1 MQPTQVQ
8 YITRDGEVLAVSLEL
23 ASKSW
28 KVGLDD
34 GKRKSPAVH
43 GVDHAQPEGRL
54 GEAIAVIERPKAKW
68 GLAPGVRVV
77 VMYEAGQDGFWIQR
91 ALSERGYEAL
101 VVDAAS
107 IPVERRT
114 RRAKTDRLD
123 AIRLVVTLRAWLR
136 GERDRMKVVRVPAVE
151 AEGQR
156 HLVRDRGTLQKE
168 VGQHRDRLRKLLR
181 TVGCW
186 ESIEG
191 DLTGRLERGE
201 VQGYGGSGLPA
212 ALQER
217 LVRECVRLKLGEEQ
231 LAQLE
236 KTLPAQLPEA
246 VQKRIV
252 QLMQLKAVR
261 PVGAQRLAL
270 ELFWLQFANR
280 REGGACVE
288 VVPPPYDSGER
299 RGGQGVA
306 QGLVVELFW
315 RQFANRREVGA
326 CVGLVPQPYDSGES
340 RVDQGISKAGN
351 RRVRALLIEMAWMW
365 LRWQPQ
371 SELAQWFA
379 KRTSGTGANKR
390 NKRIAIVAV
399 ARRLAILLWRYLKH
413 GVLPKD
419 VAFKPVKVKL
429 KAA

>member
-8 YITRDGEVLAVSLEL
+8 DVTRDDEVLAVSLEL

-43 GVDHAQPEGRL
+43 GVDHAEPEGRL
-54 GEAIAVIERPKAKW
+54 EEAIAVIEKAKKKW

-91 ALSERGYEAL
+91 ALTARGYETL

-107 IPVERRT
+107 IPVERKS

-168 VGQHRDRLRKLLR
+168 IGQHRDRLRKLLG

-186 ESIEG
+186 GSIEG

-201 VQGYGGSGLPA
+201 VTGYGGSALPVW
-212 ALQER
+212 LQER
-217 LVRECVRLKLGEEQ
+217 LVRECARLKLVEEQ

-236 KTLPAQLPEA
+236 KTLPEQLPEA
-246 VQKRIV
+246 VRQRMV
-252 QLMQLKAVR
+252 QLMQLKAVG
-261 PVGAQRLAL
+261 PVGAQRLML
-270 ELFWLQFANR
+270 
-280 REGGACVE
+280 
-288 VVPPPYDSGER
+288 
-299 RGGQGVA
+299 
-306 QGLVVELFW
+306 ELFW
-315 RQFANRREVGA
+315 RQFDNRREVGA

-351 RRVRALLIEMAWMW
+351 RRVRALLIEMAWLW
-365 LRWQPQ
+365 LRWQPH

-379 KRTSGTGANKR
+379 QRTRGSGSNKR
-390 NKRIAIVAV
+390 SKRMAIVAV

-419 VAFKPVKVKL
+419 VAFKPVKLKL

>member
-1 MQPTQVQ
+1 MQPTQAQ
-8 YITRDGEVLAVSLEL
+8 DFTRDDEVLAVSLEL

-34 GKRKSPAVH
+34 GKRRAPAVH
-43 GVDHAQPEGRL
+43 GVEHAEPEGRL
-54 GEAIAVIERPKAKW
+54 EEAIAVIEKTKKKW

-77 VMYEAGQDGFWIQR
+77 VVYEAGQDGFWIQR
-91 ALSERGYEAL
+91 ALTERGYEAL
-101 VVDAAS
+101 VVDPAS
-107 IPVERRT
+107 IPVERKA

-123 AIRLVVTLRAWLR
+123 AIRLVLALRAWLR
-136 GERDRMKVVRVPAVE
+136 GERDRMKVVRVPPVE

-168 VGQHRDRLRKLLR
+168 IGQHRDRMRKLLG

-186 ESIEG
+186 GSIEG

-201 VQGYGGSGLPA
+201 VTGYGGNALPG
-212 ALQER
+212 ALRER
-217 LVRECVRLKLGEEQ
+217 LVRECARLRLVEEQ
-231 LAQLE
+231 LAELE
-236 KTLPAQLPEA
+236 RTLPEQLPE
-246 VQKRIV
+246 VVRQRMV
-252 QLMQLKAVR
+252 QLMQLKAIGQ
-261 PVGAQRLAL
+261 VGAQRLL
-270 ELFWLQFANR
+270 L
-280 REGGACVE
+280 
-288 VVPPPYDSGER
+288 
-299 RGGQGVA
+299 
-306 QGLVVELFW
+306 ELFW

-326 CVGLVPQPYDSGES
+326 CVGLVPQPYDSGGS

-379 KRTSGTGANKR
+379 QRTRGTGSNKR
-390 NKRIAIVAV
+390 SKRMAIVAV
-399 ARRLAILLWRYLKH
+399 ARRLAILLWRYLKD
-413 GVLPKD
+413 GVLPQG
-419 VAFKPVKVKL
+419 VELKPVKVKL

>member
-1 MQPTQVQ
+1 MQPTQGQ
-8 YITRDGEVLAVSLEL
+8 DITRDEEVLAVSLEL

-43 GVDHAQPEGRL
+43 GVDHATAEGRIE
-54 GEAIAVIERPKAKW
+54 EAIGVMEKAKQKW
-68 GLAPGVRVV
+68 GLAPGIRVV

-91 ALSERGYEAL
+91 ALAARGYEAL

-107 IPVERRT
+107 IPVERRA

-123 AIRLVVTLRAWLR
+123 AIRLVLALRGWLR
-136 GERDRMKVVRVPAVE
+136 GERDRMRVVRVPTVE

-168 VGQHRDRLRKLLR
+168 IGQHRDRLRKLLS

-186 ESIEG
+186 GSIEG
-191 DLTGRLERGE
+191 DLAGRLERGE
-201 VQGYGGSGLPA
+201 VRGYGGSELPA

-217 LVRECVRLKLGEEQ
+217 LRRECERLALVEEQ

-236 KTLPAQLPEA
+236 KTLPEQLPEA
-246 VQKRIV
+246 VRQRMA
-252 QLMQLKAVR
+252 QLMRLKAVG
-261 PVGAQRLAL
+261 PGGAQRLL
-270 ELFWLQFANR
+270 R
-280 REGGACVE
+280 
-288 VVPPPYDSGER
+288 
-299 RGGQGVA
+299 
-306 QGLVVELFW
+306 ELFW
-315 RQFANRREVGA
+315 RQFNNRREVGA
-326 CVGLVPQPYDSGES
+326 CVGLVPQPYDSGQS

-351 RRVRALLIEMAWMW
+351 RRVRALLVEMAWMW

-379 KRTSGTGANKR
+379 KRTSGAGPNKR
-390 NKRIAIVAV
+390 GKRIAIVAV
-399 ARRLAILLWRYLKH
+399 ARRLAILLWRYLKD

-419 VAFKPVKVKL
+419 VVFKPEKVTL

>member
-8 YITRDGEVLAVSLEL
+8 DVTRNDEVLAVSLEL

-34 GKRKSPAVH
+34 GKRNSPAVH
-43 GVDHAQPEGRL
+43 GVDHAEPKGRL
-54 GEAIAVIERPKAKW
+54 DEAMAVIEKTKKKW

-77 VMYEAGQDGFWIQR
+77 VVYEAGQDGFWIQR

-101 VVDAAS
+101 VVDPAS
-107 IPVERRT
+107 IPVERKA

-123 AIRLVVTLRAWLR
+123 AIRLVLALRAWLR
-136 GERDRMKVVRVPAVE
+136 GERDRMKVVRVPPVE

-168 VGQHRDRLRKLLR
+168 IGQHRDRMRKLLR

-186 ESIEG
+186 ESMEG
-191 DLTGRLERGE
+191 DLRGRLERGE
-201 VQGYGGSGLPA
+201 VQGYGGSALPA

-217 LVRECVRLKLGEEQ
+217 LVRECVRLKLVEEQ
-231 LAQLE
+231 LAKLE

-246 VQKRIV
+246 VRQRMV
-252 QLMQLKAVR
+252 QLMQLKAVG
-261 PVGAQRLAL
+261 PVGAQRLL
-270 ELFWLQFANR
+270 L
-280 REGGACVE
+280 
-288 VVPPPYDSGER
+288 
-299 RGGQGVA
+299 
-306 QGLVVELFW
+306 ELFW
-315 RQFANRREVGA
+315 RQFNNRREVGA

-365 LRWQPQ
+365 LRWQPH
-371 SELAQWFA
+371 SELAHWFA
-379 KRTSGTGANKR
+379 QRTRGSGSNKR
-390 NKRIAIVAV
+390 SKRIAIVAV

-413 GVLPKD
+413 GVLPEG
-419 VAFKPVKVKL
+419 VQLKPAKVTL

>member
-8 YITRDGEVLAVSLEL
+8 EFTRDDAVLAVSLEL

-34 GKRKSPAVH
+34 GRRKAPAVH
-43 GVDHAQPEGRL
+43 GVDHAEPEGRL
-54 GEAIAVIERPKAKW
+54 EEAIAVIEKVKKKW

-77 VMYEAGQDGFWIQR
+77 VVYEAGQDGFWIQR

-101 VVDAAS
+101 VVDPAS
-107 IPVERRT
+107 IPVERKA

-123 AIRLVVTLRAWLR
+123 AIRLVLALRAWLR

-168 VGQHRDRLRKLLR
+168 IGQHRDRMRKLLR

-186 ESIEG
+186 ESMEG
-191 DLTGRLERGE
+191 DLRGGLERGE
-201 VQGYGGSGLPA
+201 VQGYGGSALPA

-217 LVRECVRLKLGEEQ
+217 LVRECVRLKLVEEQ
-231 LAQLE
+231 LAKLE

-246 VQKRIV
+246 VRQRMV
-252 QLMQLKAVR
+252 QLMQLKAVG
-261 PVGAQRLAL
+261 PVGAQRLL
-270 ELFWLQFANR
+270 L
-280 REGGACVE
+280 
-288 VVPPPYDSGER
+288 
-299 RGGQGVA
+299 
-306 QGLVVELFW
+306 ELFW

-365 LRWQPQ
+365 LRWQPH
-371 SELAQWFA
+371 SELAHWFA
-379 KRTSGTGANKR
+379 QRTRGSGSNKR
-390 NKRIAIVAV
+390 SKRIAIVAV

-413 GVLPKD
+413 GVLPEG
-419 VAFKPVKVKL
+419 VQLKPAKVTL

>member
-1 MQPTQVQ
+1 MQPTRVQ
-8 YITRDGEVLAVSLEL
+8 DITLDEEVLAVSLEL

-34 GKRKSPAVH
+34 GKRRAPAVH

-54 GEAIAVIERPKAKW
+54 EQAIAVIEKTKKKW
-68 GLAPGVRVV
+68 GLASGVRVV
-77 VMYEAGQDGFWIQR
+77 VVYEAGQDGFWIQR
-91 ALSERGYEAL
+91 ALTGRGYEVL

-107 IPVERRT
+107 IPVERRS

-136 GERDRMKVVRVPAVE
+136 GERERMRVVRVPSVE

-168 VGQHRDRLRKLLR
+168 IGQHRDRLRKLLS

-186 ESIEG
+186 ASIEG
-191 DLTGRLERGE
+191 DLAGRLERGE
-201 VQGYGGSGLPA
+201 VTGYGGSALP
-212 ALQER
+212 LWLRER
-217 LVRECVRLKLGEEQ
+217 LVRECARLKLVTEQ

-236 KTLPAQLPEA
+236 KTLPEQLSEE
-246 VQKRIV
+246 VQQRMG
-252 QLMQLKAVR
+252 QLMRLKAVGQ
-261 PVGAQRLAL
+261 VGAERLLL
-270 ELFWLQFANR
+270 EL
-280 REGGACVE
+280 
-288 VVPPPYDSGER
+288 Y
-299 RGGQGVA
+299 
-306 QGLVVELFW
+306 W
-315 RQFANRREVGA
+315 RQFNNRREVGA
-326 CVGLVPQPYDSGES
+326 CVGMVPQPYDSGES

-351 RRVRALLIEMAWMW
+351 RRVRALLIEMAWLW

-379 KRTSGTGANKR
+379 QRTRGTVGNKR
-390 NKRIAIVAV
+390 HRRIAIVAV
-399 ARRLAILLWRYLKH
+399 ARRLAILLWRYLH
-413 GVLPKD
+413 DGVLPKD
-419 VAFKPVKVKL
+419 VQFKPVKVTL

>member
-1 MQPTQVQ
+1 MQPTQMQDV
-8 YITRDGEVLAVSLEL
+8 TRNDEVLAVSLEL

-34 GKRKSPAVH
+34 GKRKAPAVH
-43 GVDHAQPEGRL
+43 GVDHAEPKGRL
-54 GEAIAVIERPKAKW
+54 DEAMAVIEKTKKKW

-77 VMYEAGQDGFWIQR
+77 VVYEAGQDGFWIQR

-101 VVDAAS
+101 VVDPAS
-107 IPVERRT
+107 IPVERKA
-114 RRAKTDRLD
+114 RRAKTARLD
-123 AIRLVVTLRAWLR
+123 AIRLVLALRAWLR
-136 GERDRMKVVRVPAVE
+136 GERDRMKVVRVPPVE

-168 VGQHRDRLRKLLR
+168 IGQHRDRMRKLLR

-201 VQGYGGSGLPA
+201 VTGYDGNALPAGLP
-212 ALQER
+212 ER
-217 LVRECVRLKLGEEQ
+217 LGRECVRLKLVEEQ
-231 LAQLE
+231 LAKLE

-280 REGGACVE
+280 REGGACV
-288 VVPPPYDSGER
+288 
-299 RGGQGVA
+299 
-306 QGLVVELFW
+306 
-315 RQFANRREVGA
+315 
-326 CVGLVPQPYDSGES
+326 GLVPQPYDSGES
-340 RVDQGISKAGN
+340 RVDQGISK
-351 RRVRALLIEMAWMW
+351 
-365 LRWQPQ
+365 
-371 SELAQWFA
+371 
-379 KRTSGTGANKR
+379 
-390 NKRIAIVAV
+390 
-399 ARRLAILLWRYLKH
+399 
-413 GVLPKD
+413 
-419 VAFKPVKVKL
+419 
-429 KAA
+429 

>member
-8 YITRDGEVLAVSLEL
+8 DVTRNDEVLAVSLEL

-43 GVDHAQPEGRL
+43 GVDHAEPEGRL
-54 GEAIAVIERPKAKW
+54 DEAMAVIEKAKKKW

-77 VMYEAGQDGFWIQR
+77 VVYEAGQDGFWIQR

-107 IPVERRT
+107 IPVERKS

-123 AIRLVVTLRAWLR
+123 AVRLVVTLRAWLR

-168 VGQHRDRLRKLLR
+168 IGQHRDRMRKLLG

-186 ESIEG
+186 GSIEG
-191 DLTGRLERGE
+191 DLKGRLERGE
-201 VQGYGGSGLPA
+201 VTGYNGNALPA
-212 ALQER
+212 WLQER
-217 LVRECVRLKLGEEQ
+217 LVRECVRLKLVEEQ
-231 LAQLE
+231 LAQLD
-236 KTLPAQLPEA
+236 KTLPGQLPEA
-246 VQKRIV
+246 VRQRMV
-252 QLMQLKAVR
+252 QLMQLKAVGR
-261 PVGAQRLAL
+261 VGAQRLML
-270 ELFWLQFANR
+270 
-280 REGGACVE
+280 
-288 VVPPPYDSGER
+288 
-299 RGGQGVA
+299 
-306 QGLVVELFW
+306 ELFW
-315 RQFANRREVGA
+315 RQFNNRREVGS

-365 LRWQPQ
+365 LRWQPH
-371 SELAQWFA
+371 SELAHWFA
-379 KRTSGTGANKR
+379 QRTRGSGSNKR
-390 NKRIAIVAV
+390 SKRMAIVAV
-399 ARRLAILLWRYLKH
+399 ARRLAILLWRYLKD
-413 GVLPKD
+413 GVLPQG
-419 VAFKPVKVKL
+419 VELKPVKVTL
-429 KAA
+429 KVA

>member
-8 YITRDGEVLAVSLEL
+8 DVTRDEEVLAVSLEL

-34 GKRKSPAVH
+34 GKRRAPAVH
-43 GVDHAQPEGRL
+43 GVDDAKPERRL
-54 GEAIAVIERPKAKW
+54 EEAIAMIEKTKQKW
-68 GLAPGVRVV
+68 GLSPGVRVV
-77 VMYEAGQDGFWIQR
+77 VVYEAGQDGFWIQR
-91 ALSERGYEAL
+91 ALSARGYEAL

-107 IPVERRT
+107 IPVEQRA

-168 VGQHRDRLRKLLR
+168 VGQHRDRLRKLLC

-191 DLTGRLERGE
+191 DLKGRLEHGE
-201 VQGYGGSGLPA
+201 VTGYGGSALPA
-212 ALQER
+212 WLQER
-217 LVRECVRLKLGEEQ
+217 LVRECARLKLVEEQ
-231 LAQLE
+231 LAQLD
-236 KTLPAQLPEA
+236 KTLAAQLPEA
-246 VQKRIV
+246 VQKRVV
-252 QLMQLKAVR
+252 QLMQLKAVG
-261 PVGAQRLAL
+261 PVGAQRLML
-270 ELFWLQFANR
+270 
-280 REGGACVE
+280 
-288 VVPPPYDSGER
+288 
-299 RGGQGVA
+299 
-306 QGLVVELFW
+306 ELFW
-315 RQFANRREVGA
+315 RQFNNRREVGA
-326 CVGLVPQPYDSGES
+326 CVGWVPQPYDSGES

-379 KRTSGTGANKR
+379 QRTRGTASNKR
-390 NKRIAIVAV
+390 SKRIAIVAV
-399 ARRLAILLWRYLKH
+399 ARRLAILLWRYLKD
-413 GVLPKD
+413 GVLPQG
-419 VAFKPVKVKL
+419 VELKPVTVRL

>member
-8 YITRDGEVLAVSLEL
+8 YVTRDDEVLAVSLEL
-23 ASKSW
+23 SSKSW

-54 GEAIAVIERPKAKW
+54 GEAMAVIEKTKKKW

-77 VMYEAGQDGFWIQR
+77 VVYEAGQDGFWIQR

-101 VVDAAS
+101 VVDPAS
-107 IPVERRT
+107 IPVERKS

-123 AIRLVVTLRAWLR
+123 TIRLVLALRGWLR
-136 GERDRMKVVRVPAVE
+136 GERDRMKVVRVPPVD

-156 HLVRDRGTLQKE
+156 HLVRERGTLQKE
-168 VGQHRDRLRKLLR
+168 IGQHRDRLRKLLG
-181 TVGCW
+181 TMGCW
-186 ESIEG
+186 ESVEG

-201 VQGYGGSGLPA
+201 VTGCGGSALPVE
-212 ALQER
+212 LQER
-217 LVRECVRLKLGEEQ
+217 LVRECARLKLVEEQ

-246 VQKRIV
+246 VQKRMV
-252 QLMQLKAVR
+252 QLMQLKAVGQ
-261 PVGAQRLAL
+261 VGAQRLL
-270 ELFWLQFANR
+270 L
-280 REGGACVE
+280 
-288 VVPPPYDSGER
+288 
-299 RGGQGVA
+299 
-306 QGLVVELFW
+306 ELFW
-315 RQFANRREVGA
+315 RQFNNRREVGA

-365 LRWQPQ
+365 LRWQPR
-371 SELAQWFA
+371 SELAQWFVQ
-379 KRTSGTGANKR
+379 RTRGTGSNKR
-390 NKRIAIVAV
+390 SKRMAIVAV

-419 VAFKPVKVKL
+419 VELKPVKVTL

>member
-8 YITRDGEVLAVSLEL
+8 DFTRDEEVLAVSLEL

-34 GKRKSPAVH
+34 GKRNSPAVH
-43 GVDHAQPEGRL
+43 GVDHATPEGRL
-54 GEAIAVIERPKAKW
+54 EEAIAVIEKRKQKW

-107 IPVERRT
+107 IPVERKA

-136 GERDRMKVVRVPAVE
+136 GERDRMKVVRVPPVE

-168 VGQHRDRLRKLLR
+168 IGQHRDRMRKLLR

-186 ESIEG
+186 GSIEG
-191 DLTGRLERGE
+191 DLKGRLERGE
-201 VQGYGGSGLPA
+201 VTGYDGNALPA
-212 ALQER
+212 WLQER
-217 LVRECVRLKLGEEQ
+217 LVRECVRLKLVEEQ
-231 LAQLE
+231 LAKLE
-236 KTLPAQLPEA
+236 KTLPEQLPEA
-246 VQKRIV
+246 VRQRMV
-252 QLMQLKAVR
+252 QLMQLKAVG
-261 PVGAQRLAL
+261 PVGAQRLML
-270 ELFWLQFANR
+270 
-280 REGGACVE
+280 
-288 VVPPPYDSGER
+288 
-299 RGGQGVA
+299 
-306 QGLVVELFW
+306 ELFW

-351 RRVRALLIEMAWMW
+351 RRVRALLIEMAWLW
-365 LRWQPQ
+365 LRWQPR

-379 KRTSGTGANKR
+379 QRTRGTGSNKR
-390 NKRIAIVAV
+390 SKRMAIVAV
-399 ARRLAILLWRYLKH
+399 ARRLVILLWRYLKN
-413 GVLPKD
+413 GVLPEG
-419 VAFKPVKVKL
+419 VQLKPMKVTL

>member
-1 MQPTQVQ
+1 MQPTQVRDF
-8 YITRDGEVLAVSLEL
+8 TREEEVLAVSLEL

-34 GKRKSPAVH
+34 GRRNAPAVH
-43 GVDHAQPEGRL
+43 GVDHAEPEGRL
-54 GEAIAVIERPKAKW
+54 EEAIAVIEKVKKKW

-77 VMYEAGQDGFWIQR
+77 VVFEAGQDGFWIQR
-91 ALSERGYEAL
+91 ALTERGYEAL
-101 VVDAAS
+101 VVDPAS
-107 IPVERRT
+107 IPVERKA

-123 AIRLVVTLRAWLR
+123 AIRLVLALRAWLR

-168 VGQHRDRLRKLLR
+168 IGQHRDRMRKLLR

-186 ESIEG
+186 ESMEG

-201 VQGYGGSGLPA
+201 VTSYGGSALPVW
-212 ALQER
+212 LRER
-217 LVRECVRLKLGEEQ
+217 LVRECVRLKLVEEQ

-236 KTLPAQLPEA
+236 KTLPEQLPEA
-246 VQKRIV
+246 VRQRMV
-252 QLMQLKAVR
+252 QLMQLKAVG
-261 PVGAQRLAL
+261 PVGAQRLML
-270 ELFWLQFANR
+270 
-280 REGGACVE
+280 
-288 VVPPPYDSGER
+288 
-299 RGGQGVA
+299 
-306 QGLVVELFW
+306 ELFW
-315 RQFANRREVGA
+315 RQFANRREVGS

-379 KRTSGTGANKR
+379 QRTRGTGSNKR
-390 NKRIAIVAV
+390 SKRMAIVAV
-399 ARRLAILLWRYLKH
+399 ARRLVILLWRYLKD
-413 GVLPKD
+413 GVLPKG
-419 VAFKPVKVKL
+419 VQLKSVKVTL
-429 KAA
+429 KTA

>member
-1 MQPTQVQ
+1 MQPTQGQ
-8 YITRDGEVLAVSLEL
+8 DITRDEEVLAVSLEL

-34 GKRKSPAVH
+34 GKRKSPAVY
-43 GVDHAQPEGRL
+43 GVDHATAEGRL
-54 GEAIAVIERPKAKW
+54 EEAIGVIEKVKKKW
-68 GLAPGVRVV
+68 GLAPGIRVV

-91 ALSERGYEAL
+91 ALAARGYEAL

-107 IPVERRT
+107 IPVERRA

-123 AIRLVVTLRAWLR
+123 AIRLVLALRGWLR
-136 GERDRMKVVRVPAVE
+136 GERDRMRVVRVPTVE

-168 VGQHRDRLRKLLR
+168 IGQHRDRLRKLLS

-186 ESIEG
+186 GSIEG
-191 DLTGRLERGE
+191 DLAGRLERGE
-201 VQGYGGSGLPA
+201 VRGYGGSELPA

-217 LVRECVRLKLGEEQ
+217 LRRECERLALVEEQ

-236 KTLPAQLPEA
+236 KTLPEQLPEA
-246 VQKRIV
+246 VRQRMA
-252 QLMQLKAVR
+252 QLMRLKAVG
-261 PVGAQRLAL
+261 PVGAQRLL
-270 ELFWLQFANR
+270 L
-280 REGGACVE
+280 
-288 VVPPPYDSGER
+288 
-299 RGGQGVA
+299 
-306 QGLVVELFW
+306 ELFW
-315 RQFANRREVGA
+315 RQFNNRREVGA
-326 CVGLVPQPYDSGES
+326 CVGLVPQPYDSGQS

-351 RRVRALLIEMAWMW
+351 RRVRALLVEMAWMW

-379 KRTSGTGANKR
+379 KRTSGAGPNKR
-390 NKRIAIVAV
+390 GKRIAIVAV
-399 ARRLAILLWRYLKH
+399 ARRLAILLWRYLKD

-419 VAFKPVKVKL
+419 VVFKPEKVTL

>member
-1 MQPTQVQ
+1 MQPTQAQ
-8 YITRDGEVLAVSLEL
+8 DFTRDDEVLAVSLEL

-34 GKRKSPAVH
+34 GKRRAPAVH
-43 GVDHAQPEGRL
+43 GVDHAEPEGRL
-54 GEAIAVIERPKAKW
+54 EEAMAVIEKTKKKW

-77 VMYEAGQDGFWIQR
+77 VMYEAGQDGFWLQR
-91 ALSERGYEAL
+91 ALTARGCEAL
-101 VVDAAS
+101 VVDPAS
-107 IPVERRT
+107 IPVERKS

-123 AIRLVVTLRAWLR
+123 AIRLVSALRAWLR

-168 VGQHRDRLRKLLR
+168 VGQHRDRLRKLLV

-191 DLTGRLERGE
+191 DLKGRLERGE
-201 VQGYGGSGLPA
+201 VTGYGGSALPVW
-212 ALQER
+212 LQER
-217 LVRECVRLKLGEEQ
+217 LVRECVRLKLVEEQ

-236 KTLPAQLPEA
+236 KTLPEQLPEA
-246 VQKRIV
+246 VRQRMV
-252 QLMQLKAVR
+252 QLMQLKAVG
-261 PVGAQRLAL
+261 PVGAQRLL
-270 ELFWLQFANR
+270 L
-280 REGGACVE
+280 
-288 VVPPPYDSGER
+288 
-299 RGGQGVA
+299 
-306 QGLVVELFW
+306 ELFW

-379 KRTSGTGANKR
+379 QRTRGTGSNQRSKR
-390 NKRIAIVAV
+390 MAIVAV
-399 ARRLAILLWRYLKH
+399 ARRLVILLWRYLKD
-413 GVLPKD
+413 GVLPKG
-419 VAFKPVKVKL
+419 VQLKPVKVTL

>member
-1 MQPTQVQ
+1 MQPTQVRDF
-8 YITRDGEVLAVSLEL
+8 TREEEVLAVSLEL

-34 GKRKSPAVH
+34 GRRKAPAVH
-43 GVDHAQPEGRL
+43 GVDHAEPQGRL
-54 GEAIAVIERPKAKW
+54 EDAIAVIEKVKKKW
-68 GLAPGVRVV
+68 GLASGVRVV
-77 VMYEAGQDGFWIQR
+77 VVFEAGQDGFWIQR

-101 VVDAAS
+101 VVDPAS
-107 IPVERRT
+107 IPVERRA

-123 AIRLVVTLRAWLR
+123 AIRLVLALRAWLR
-136 GERDRMKVVRVPAVE
+136 GERDRMKVVRVPPVE

-156 HLVRDRGTLQKE
+156 HLVRERGTLQKE
-168 VGQHRDRLRKLLR
+168 IGQHRDRMRKLLR

-201 VQGYGGSGLPA
+201 VQGYGGSALPA

-217 LVRECVRLKLGEEQ
+217 LVRECARLRLVEEQ

-236 KTLPAQLPEA
+236 KALPEQLPPA
-246 VQKRIV
+246 VRQRMV
-252 QLMQLKAVR
+252 QLMQLKAIGQ
-261 PVGAQRLAL
+261 VGAQRLL
-270 ELFWLQFANR
+270 L
-280 REGGACVE
+280 
-288 VVPPPYDSGER
+288 
-299 RGGQGVA
+299 
-306 QGLVVELFW
+306 ELFW

-379 KRTSGTGANKR
+379 QRTRGTGSNKR
-390 NKRIAIVAV
+390 SKRMAIVAV
-399 ARRLAILLWRYLKH
+399 ARRLVILLWRYLKD
-413 GVLPKD
+413 GVLPKG
-419 VAFKPVKVKL
+419 VELKPMKVTL
-429 KAA
+429 KAG

>member
-1 MQPTQVQ
+1 
-8 YITRDGEVLAVSLEL
+8 
-23 ASKSW
+23 
-28 KVGLDD
+28 
-34 GKRKSPAVH
+34 VH
-43 GVDHAQPEGRL
+43 GVDHAEPKGRL
-54 GEAIAVIERPKAKW
+54 DEAMAVIEKVKKKW
-68 GLAPGVRVV
+68 GLASGVRVV
-77 VMYEAGQDGFWIQR
+77 VVYEAGQDGFWIQR
-91 ALSERGYEAL
+91 ALTERGYEAL
-101 VVDAAS
+101 VVDPAS
-107 IPVERRT
+107 IPVERKA

-123 AIRLVVTLRAWLR
+123 AIRLVLALRAWLR
-136 GERDRMKVVRVPAVE
+136 GERDRMKVVRVPPVE

-168 VGQHRDRLRKLLR
+168 IGQHRDRMRKLLR

-201 VQGYGGSGLPA
+201 VQGYGGSALPA

-217 LVRECVRLKLGEEQ
+217 LVRECARLRLVEEQ

-246 VQKRIV
+246 VRQRMV
-252 QLMQLKAVR
+252 QLMQLKAVG
-261 PVGAQRLAL
+261 PVGAQRLL
-270 ELFWLQFANR
+270 L
-280 REGGACVE
+280 
-288 VVPPPYDSGER
+288 
-299 RGGQGVA
+299 
-306 QGLVVELFW
+306 ELFW

-365 LRWQPQ
+365 LRWQPH
-371 SELAQWFA
+371 SELAHWFA
-379 KRTSGTGANKR
+379 QRTRGSGSNKR
-390 NKRIAIVAV
+390 SKRMAIVAV
-399 ARRLAILLWRYLKH
+399 ARRLAILLWRYLKD
-413 GVLPKD
+413 GVLPAG
-419 VAFKPVKVKL
+419 VELKPVKVTL

>member
-8 YITRDGEVLAVSLEL
+8 YVTRDDEVLAVSLEL

-54 GEAIAVIERPKAKW
+54 EQAIAVIEKTKNKW

-77 VMYEAGQDGFWIQR
+77 VVYEAGQDGFWIQR
-91 ALSERGYEAL
+91 ALTARGYEAL

-107 IPVERRT
+107 IPVERKS

-123 AIRLVVTLRAWLR
+123 TIRLVLALRGWLR

-156 HLVRDRGTLQKE
+156 HLVRERGTLQKE
-168 VGQHRDRLRKLLR
+168 IGQHRDRLRKLLG
-181 TVGCW
+181 TMGCW
-186 ESIEG
+186 ESVEG
-191 DLTGRLERGE
+191 DLNGRLERGE
-201 VQGYGGSGLPA
+201 VKGYGGSALPVE
-212 ALQER
+212 LQQR
-217 LVRECVRLKLGEEQ
+217 LVRECARLKRVEEQ

-236 KTLPAQLPEA
+236 RTLPEQLPEA
-246 VQKRIV
+246 VRQRMV
-252 QLMQLKAVR
+252 QLMQLKAVG
-261 PVGAQRLAL
+261 PVGAQRLML
-270 ELFWLQFANR
+270 
-280 REGGACVE
+280 
-288 VVPPPYDSGER
+288 
-299 RGGQGVA
+299 
-306 QGLVVELFW
+306 ELFW
-315 RQFANRREVGA
+315 RQFNNRREVGA

-351 RRVRALLIEMAWMW
+351 RRVRALLIEMAWLW
-365 LRWQPQ
+365 LRWQGQ

-379 KRTSGTGANKR
+379 NRTRAMGSNKR

-399 ARRLAILLWRYLKH
+399 ARRLVILLWRYLKH

-419 VAFKPVKVKL
+419 VVFKPVKVKL

>member
-8 YITRDGEVLAVSLEL
+8 EFTRDDAVLAVSLEL

-34 GKRKSPAVH
+34 GRRKAPAVH
-43 GVDHAQPEGRL
+43 GVDHAEPEGRL
-54 GEAIAVIERPKAKW
+54 EEAIAVIEKVKKKW

-77 VMYEAGQDGFWIQR
+77 LVYEAGQDGFWIQR
-91 ALSERGYEAL
+91 ALTARGYETL
-101 VVDAAS
+101 VVDPAS
-107 IPVERRT
+107 IPVERKA

-123 AIRLVVTLRAWLR
+123 AIRLVLALRAWLR
-136 GERDRMKVVRVPAVE
+136 GERDRMKVVRVPPVE

-168 VGQHRDRLRKLLR
+168 IGQHRDRMRKLLR

-186 ESIEG
+186 ASIEG
-191 DLTGRLERGE
+191 DLRGRLERGE
-201 VQGYGGSGLPA
+201 VQGYGGSALPA

-217 LVRECVRLKLGEEQ
+217 LVRECVRLKLVEEQ
-231 LAQLE
+231 LAKLE

-246 VQKRIV
+246 VRQRMV
-252 QLMQLKAVR
+252 QLMQLKAVGQ
-261 PVGAQRLAL
+261 VGAQRLML
-270 ELFWLQFANR
+270 
-280 REGGACVE
+280 
-288 VVPPPYDSGER
+288 
-299 RGGQGVA
+299 
-306 QGLVVELFW
+306 ELFW
-315 RQFANRREVGA
+315 RQFNNRREVGA

-365 LRWQPQ
+365 LRWQPH
-371 SELAQWFA
+371 SELAHWFA
-379 KRTSGTGANKR
+379 QRTRGSGSNKR
-390 NKRIAIVAV
+390 SKRMAIVAV

-413 GVLPKD
+413 GVLPEG
-419 VAFKPVKVKL
+419 VQLKPAKVTL